1 MSGGDGKRHR
11 RVDPEQLRALQSL
24 FNETWLRATG
34 SNLTTVGDWGA
45 LRDNIAQGVMNYA
58 HTDLTNDEIVRTV
71 LTSLNIS

>member
-1 MSGGDGKRHR
+1 MRNGVG
-11 RVDPEQLRALQSL
+11 VFDPEQLRVLQSI

-45 LRDNIAQGVMNYA
+45 LRENIAQGVMNYA
-58 HTDLTNDEIVRTV
+58 LSDLSPDEIVRTV